1 MSSSGNVT
9 NSDGDEPAAEEE
21 AAAAARVSKQL
32 SIVKFMA
39 VKKPPSL
46 CWRWAII
53 FLSRLKS
60 LLSAQKAVVKERARP
75 KAHDTAT
82 CPS

>member
-9 NSDGDEPAAEEE
+9 NSDGDEPAAEE

-32 SIVKFMA
+32 AIVKFMA

-46 CWRWAII
+46 CWRWATI